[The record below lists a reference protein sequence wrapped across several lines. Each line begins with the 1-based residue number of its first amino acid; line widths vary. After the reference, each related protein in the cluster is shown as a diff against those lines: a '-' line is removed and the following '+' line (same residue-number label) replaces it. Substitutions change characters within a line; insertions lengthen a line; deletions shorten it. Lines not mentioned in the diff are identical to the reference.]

1 MTAESVPDVIV
12 QGTTLSGAEPESVR
26 AAMGIDVAKEV
37 DTEDFEAALETA
49 ATQRRFALV
58 TDDQELEAI
67 ARETEA
73 RGGTGRALL
82 RAIVTSPSFRQ

>member
-1 MTAESVPDVIV
+1 APELKAYLAGPARERFMGSVVEH
-12 QGTTLSGAEPESVR
+12 LFAY
-26 AAMGIDVAKEV
+26 
-37 DTEDFEAALETA
+37 ALG
-49 ATQRRFALV
+49 RDLV
-58 TDDQELEAI
+58 FSDDQELEAI

>member
-1 MTAESVPDVIV
+1 MLDTCRRWINSSAQGMT
-12 QGTTLSGAEPESVR
+12 
-26 AAMGIDVAKEV
+26 MG
-37 DTEDFEAALETA
+37 FE
-49 ATQRRFALV
+49 
-58 TDDQELEAI
+58 ELEDI